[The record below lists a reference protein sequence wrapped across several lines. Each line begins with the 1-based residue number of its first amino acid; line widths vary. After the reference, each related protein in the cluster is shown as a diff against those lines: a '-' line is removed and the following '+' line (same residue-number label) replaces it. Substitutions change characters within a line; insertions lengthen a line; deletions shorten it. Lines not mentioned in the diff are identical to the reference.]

1 MKILI
6 ALSGIVADICLILLM
21 KALFGHV
28 GMVSALVVLL
38 ILWVGNILKSITEW
52 RLKRNRQNERE
63 ILDRFI
69 RNLETGKNNE

>member
-38 ILWVGNILKSITEW
+38 ILWVGNITP
-52 RLKRNRQNERE
+52 
-63 ILDRFI
+63 
-69 RNLETGKNNE
+69 ETGFFNFSQTQKGV

>member
-1 MKILI
+1 MKNLI
-6 ALSGIVADICLILLM
+6 TLSGIAADICLILLM
-21 KALFGHV
+21 RALFGHV

-52 RLKRNRQNERE
+52 WLKRNRQDERE

-69 RNLETGKNNE
+69 RNLETGKNNK